1 MPTSVDVI
9 REHTARQA
17 ARYEAEVEA
26 DMRPGDRIFAA
37 IAAAGDEEYALD
49 RDMAALLD
57 QAATHDPD
65 GVEQAAARAIA
76 LTASDPDNAPLR
88 STLRWELDDLA
99 RWAIVGTGVVT
110 HTQAAGLLLSAALPY
125 LRVRP

>member
-26 DMRPGDRIFAA
+26 DSPPGDRILAA
-37 IAAAGDEEYALD
+37 IAAAEDEEYALD
-49 RDMAALLD
+49 PDMAALLN

-76 LTASDPDNAPLR
+76 LTASDPDDAPLW
-88 STLRWELDDLA
+88 STLRWELDNLA
-99 RWAIVGTGVVT
+99 RGAIADTGVVT
-110 HTQAAGLLLSAALPY
+110 YMQADDLLSAALPY